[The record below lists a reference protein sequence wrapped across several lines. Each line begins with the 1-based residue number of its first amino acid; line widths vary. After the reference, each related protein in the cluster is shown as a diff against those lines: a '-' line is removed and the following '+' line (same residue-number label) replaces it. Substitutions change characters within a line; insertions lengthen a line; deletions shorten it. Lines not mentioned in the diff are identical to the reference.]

1 MTVKEFLSF
10 RKKDGFLN
18 KVTIWK
24 SCQEDGDTYQQIDGD
39 TYRQIAEFNP
49 EFYEVISKEVLDLE
63 VENFDIDIDYGS
75 DGGVVL
81 LVFVNQENST
91 KKIQELFNR

>member
-1 MTVKEFLSF
+1 MTVEDFLSF
-10 RKKDGFLN
+10 RKENGFLEKVEVWKNGGENLN
-18 KVTIWK
+18 KYK
-24 SCQEDGDTYQQIDGD
+24 K
-39 TYRQIAEFNP
+39 IAEFNP

-63 VENFDIDIDYGS
+63 VENFDIDIEYGS
-75 DGGVVL
+75 DGGTVL

>member
-24 SCQEDGDTYQQIDGD
+24 SCQEDGDTYQQI
-39 TYRQIAEFNP
+39 AEFNP

-63 VENFDIDIDYGS
+63 VENFDIDIEYGS

>member
-24 SCQEDGDTYQQIDGD
+24 SCQEDGDTYQQI
-39 TYRQIAEFNP
+39 AEFNP
-49 EFYEVISKEVLDLE
+49 EFYEVIDLE
-63 VENFDIDIDYGS
+63 VENFDIDIEYGS

>member
-24 SCQEDGDTYQQIDGD
+24 SCQEDG
-39 TYRQIAEFNP
+39 
-49 EFYEVISKEVLDLE
+49 
-63 VENFDIDIDYGS
+63 GS
-75 DGGVVL
+75 
-81 LVFVNQENST
+81 
-91 KKIQELFNR
+91 

>member
-24 SCQEDGDTYQQIDGD
+24 SCQEDGDTYQEDGD
-39 TYRQIAEFNP
+39 TYQQIAEFNP